1 MFGNKKKA
9 TASTADTAAHEDAS
23 VAATASDSDGTGQV
37 AEPSTGPRPALGQA
51 DYREGGLTPGP
62 ATSAIGVVERHD
74 DDGTPV
80 LSYEDVNVRFATE
93 FGEVHAVKGVSF
105 DVAPGEIVA
114 LVGESGSGKSV
125 TSSTAMGLLPK
136 NAEVSGSV
144 RLAGEEVLEMSDAAL
159 RAKRGKDVAMIFQEP
174 MTALNPVLTVGD
186 QLTEALELHG
196 LAFGTDADERAA
208 ELLTM
213 VGIPDAKARLK
224 QYPHQ
229 FSGGQRQRIVIA
241 MAISC
246 SPKVIIAD
254 EPTTALDVTVQAEIL
269 ELLRSLKHK
278 LNTGI
283 LLITHNMG
291 VVADMADRVCVML
304 HGELVETGH
313 VHQVM
318 QRPQHPYTQRLLSS
332 VPRLGEGFEV
342 AEPTPVTATQT
353 RATYAIE
360 ARDLNLEYDH
370 RGKKKRVVHDVSF
383 TVAPGEILGLVG
395 ESGSGKSTIA
405 KSVLGLLN
413 IASGSLTIHGE
424 DLSAMPAKR
433 QRELRR
439 RIGVVFQD
447 PAASLDPRFPIGDI
461 ITEPMV
467 VHGVGDRKARLERA
481 YELLDAVKL
490 PREVVN
496 RFPHELSGGQR
507 QRISIARALT
517 LDPEVLIA
525 DEPTSALDVSVQAA
539 VLDMFAEL
547 QQRYEFACLFVSHD
561 LAVVDMLA
569 HKVLVLK
576 DGRQVEQGTTNEV
589 LHAPQAEYTR
599 RLLAAAPV
607 PDPDQQARRRQ
618 QRRELLATLGEYAY

>member
-1 MFGNKKKA
+1 MGIFGRKNREENA
-9 TASTADTAAHEDAS
+9 GAVDEAPGAGSHAARPTSGAS
-23 VAATASDSDGTGQV
+23 
-37 AEPSTGPRPALGQA
+37 
-51 DYREGGLTPGP
+51 P
-62 ATSAIGVVERHD
+62 ATGSLGGVQRHSD
-74 DDGTPV
+74 RDGRPI
-80 LSYEDVNVRFATE
+80 LSFQDVSVTFDTE
-93 FGEVHAVKGVSF
+93 FGQVEAVKGVSF
-105 DVAPGEIVA
+105 DIKPGEVVA

-125 TSSTAMGLLPK
+125 TSATAMGLLPN
-136 NAEVSGSV
+136 NANVAGTVMLGDREVTALDASGL
-144 RLAGEEVLEMSDAAL
+144 RRIRGRHAAM
-159 RAKRGKDVAMIFQEP
+159 VFQEP

-186 QLTEALELHG
+186 QLTEALNLHG
-196 LAFGTDADERAA
+196 IAFGTEADRRAV
-208 ELLTM
+208 ELLEM
-213 VGIPDAKARLK
+213 VGIQDAKNRLK

-246 SPKVIIAD
+246 SPEVIIAD

-269 ELLRSLKHK
+269 ELLRSLKDQ

-304 HGELVETGH
+304 RGELVESGE

-318 QRPQHPYTQRLLSS
+318 QNPQHPYTQRLLAS
-332 VPRLGEGFEV
+332 VPRLGAELEV
-342 AEPTPVTATQT
+342 AEPAPVTQTQSKVS
-353 RATYAIE
+353 YAIQAE
-360 ARDLNLEYDH
+360 GMCIEYDH
-370 RGKKKRVVHDVSF
+370 RGKKNRVVHDIDF
-383 TVAPGEILGLVG
+383 TVSPGEILGLVG

-405 KSVLGLLN
+405 KAVLGLLPV
-413 IASGSLTIHGE
+413 AQGSLRIRGE
-424 DLSAMPAKR
+424 DLTRMAGGEA
-433 QRELRR
+433 RR
-439 RIGVVFQD
+439 MRKRIGVVFQD
-447 PAASLDPRFPIGDI
+447 PAASLDPRFPIGDV

-467 VHGVGDRKARLERA
+467 IHRVGNRKSQMERA

-490 PREVVN
+490 PRSVVN
-496 RFPHELSGGQR
+496 RYPHELSGGQR

-547 QQRYEFACLFVSHD
+547 QSRYEFACLFVSHD

-569 HKVLVLK
+569 HRVLVLK
-576 DGRQVEQGTTNEV
+576 DGREVEQGPTADV
-589 LHAPQAEYTR
+589 LHHPTQDYTK

-607 PDPDQQARRRQ
+607 PDPDEQLAKRTERRQ
-618 QRRELLATLGEYAY
+618 LLQSRGETPY